1 MGNRPTPELSSH
13 RTPVKNLYCT
23 GGFWPIGGN
32 ASTEAAYNCYK
43 SIAKDMD
50 LGKPW
55 EEKGK
60 EEPDSL
66 VHHTRWAIKKMRES
80 FKTQA

>member
-1 MGNRPTPELSSH
+1 MYKQS
-13 RTPVKNLYCT
+13 
-23 GGFWPIGGN
+23 
-32 ASTEAAYNCYK
+32 YNCYK
-43 SIAKDMD
+43 MIVKDLN

-66 VHHTRWAIKKMRES
+66 IAEQRKVNRRLQES
-80 FKTQA
+80 LRKRMG